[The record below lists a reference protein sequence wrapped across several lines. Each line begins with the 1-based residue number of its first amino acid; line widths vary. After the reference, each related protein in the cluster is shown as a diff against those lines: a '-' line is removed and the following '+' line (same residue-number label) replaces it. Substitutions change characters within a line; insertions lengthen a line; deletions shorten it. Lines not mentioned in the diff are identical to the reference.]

1 MSLVASFKT
10 KDGKYYNSEDTTIYS
25 KRNLPKTPDPEID
38 KETFL
43 GLDDLDEIRKKA
55 KEKAMRRIQK

>member
-10 KDGKYYNSEDTTIYS
+10 KDGKYYNS
-25 KRNLPKTPDPEID
+25 

-55 KEKAMRRIQK
+55 KEEAMRRILK